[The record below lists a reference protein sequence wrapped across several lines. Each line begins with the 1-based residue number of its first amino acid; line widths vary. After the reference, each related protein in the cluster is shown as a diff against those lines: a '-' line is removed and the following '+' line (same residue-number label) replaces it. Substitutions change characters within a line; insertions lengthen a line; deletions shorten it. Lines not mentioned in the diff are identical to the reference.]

1 MKLILL
7 GAPGAGKGTQADIIK
22 KKLNIP
28 TISTGNI
35 LRAAVKN
42 GTPTGLKAKEYM
54 DAGKLV
60 PDEVIIGIINERLQ
74 ESDCANGYILD
85 GVPRTIA
92 QAEALEQAGI
102 RFDAVVAIEIHCGGY
117 HTGDPAGVGSGRM
130 ITLKSPH
137 EIELM
142 RRAGK
147 ITAAARALARDMVK
161 PGVTTA
167 QIDKA
172 VFQFIKEQGATP
184 SFLHYNG
191 YPASVCV
198 SVNDEI
204 IHGIPGKRVLQEGDI
219 VSVDVGAFIGGFHGD
234 CAGTYP
240 CGQVSDEA
248 LRLIRVTQQSF
259 FEGMKYARE
268 GYRLSD
274 ISAAVQAY
282 VEANGFSVV
291 REYVGHGVGRQMHE
305 APEVP
310 NYGKPGHGPRLLR
323 GMTIAVEP
331 MVNAGTAAIRQMPD
345 GWTVRTADGKNA
357 AHYENTVLITA
368 GEPELLT
375 DPEKSLV

>member
-1 MKLILL
+1 
-7 GAPGAGKGTQADIIK
+7 
-22 KKLNIP
+22 
-28 TISTGNI
+28 
-35 LRAAVKN
+35 
-42 GTPTGLKAKEYM
+42 
-54 DAGKLV
+54 
-60 PDEVIIGIINERLQ
+60 
-74 ESDCANGYILD
+74 
-85 GVPRTIA
+85 
-92 QAEALEQAGI
+92 
-102 RFDAVVAIEIHCGGY
+102 
-117 HTGDPAGVGSGRM
+117 M
-130 ITLKSPH
+130 ITLKSAH

-147 ITAAARALARDMVK
+147 ITAAARALARDMVR
-161 PGVTTA
+161 PDVTTQ

-172 VFQFIKEQGATP
+172 VFQFITEQGATP

-248 LRLIRVTQQSF
+248 MRLIRVTQQSF
-259 FEGMKYARE
+259 FEGIKYARE
-268 GYRLSD
+268 GCRLSD

-291 REYVGHGVGRQMHE
+291 REYVGHGIGRRMHE
-305 APEVP
+305 PPEVP
-310 NYGKPGHGPRLLR
+310 NFGNPGHGPRLLR

-331 MVNAGTAAIRQMPD
+331 MVNAGSAAIKQMPD
-345 GWTVRTADGKNA
+345 GWTVKTADGKNA
-357 AHYENTVLITA
+357 AHYENSLLITA

>member
-1 MKLILL
+1 
-7 GAPGAGKGTQADIIK
+7 
-22 KKLNIP
+22 
-28 TISTGNI
+28 
-35 LRAAVKN
+35 
-42 GTPTGLKAKEYM
+42 
-54 DAGKLV
+54 
-60 PDEVIIGIINERLQ
+60 
-74 ESDCANGYILD
+74 
-85 GVPRTIA
+85 
-92 QAEALEQAGI
+92 
-102 RFDAVVAIEIHCGGY
+102 
-117 HTGDPAGVGSGRM
+117 M

-172 VFQFIKEQGATP
+172 VFQLIKEQGATP

-259 FEGMKYARE
+259 FEGITYARE

-291 REYVGHGVGRQMHE
+291 REYVGHGIGHQMHE

-357 AHYENTVLITA
+357 AHYENTVLITD

>member
-1 MKLILL
+1 
-7 GAPGAGKGTQADIIK
+7 
-22 KKLNIP
+22 
-28 TISTGNI
+28 
-35 LRAAVKN
+35 
-42 GTPTGLKAKEYM
+42 
-54 DAGKLV
+54 
-60 PDEVIIGIINERLQ
+60 
-74 ESDCANGYILD
+74 
-85 GVPRTIA
+85 
-92 QAEALEQAGI
+92 
-102 RFDAVVAIEIHCGGY
+102 
-117 HTGDPAGVGSGRM
+117 M

-147 ITAAARALARDMVK
+147 ITAAARAYAQGLVR
-161 PGVTTA
+161 PGVTT
-167 QIDKA
+167 QEIDSA
-172 VFQFIKEQGATP
+172 VEHFIRKQGAVP

-204 IHGIPGKRVLQEGDI
+204 IHGIPGKRVLKEGDI

-248 LRLIRVTQQSF
+248 MRLIRVTQESF

-282 VEANGFSVV
+282 VESNGFSIV
-291 REYVGHGVGRQMHE
+291 REYVGHGIGRRMHE
-305 APEVP
+305 PPEVP
-310 NYGKPGHGPRLLR
+310 NYGNPGHGPRLLR
-323 GMTIAVEP
+323 GMTLAVEP
-331 MVNAGTAAIRQMPD
+331 MVNAGSAAIKQMAD
-345 GWTVRTADGKNA
+345 GWTVKTADGKNA
-357 AHYENTVLITA
+357 AHYENTILITA

>member
-1 MKLILL
+1 
-7 GAPGAGKGTQADIIK
+7 
-22 KKLNIP
+22 
-28 TISTGNI
+28 
-35 LRAAVKN
+35 
-42 GTPTGLKAKEYM
+42 
-54 DAGKLV
+54 
-60 PDEVIIGIINERLQ
+60 
-74 ESDCANGYILD
+74 
-85 GVPRTIA
+85 
-92 QAEALEQAGI
+92 
-102 RFDAVVAIEIHCGGY
+102 
-117 HTGDPAGVGSGRM
+117 M

-147 ITAAARALARDMVK
+147 ITAAARAVARDMVK

-167 QIDKA
+167 QINKA
-172 VFQFIKEQGATP
+172 VFQFIKEQGAIP

>member
-1 MKLILL
+1 M
-7 GAPGAGKGTQADIIK
+7 II
-22 KKLNIP
+22 
-28 TISTGNI
+28 
-35 LRAAVKN
+35 VKS
-42 GTPTGLKAKEYM
+42 
-54 DAGKLV
+54 
-60 PDEVIIGIINERLQ
+60 ER
-74 ESDCANGYILD
+74 
-85 GVPRTIA
+85 
-92 QAEALEQAGI
+92 
-102 RFDAVVAIEIHCGGY
+102 
-117 HTGDPAGVGSGRM
+117 
-130 ITLKSPH
+130 

-147 ITAAARALARDMVK
+147 ITAAARALAGEMVR
-161 PGVTTA
+161 PGVTT
-167 QIDKA
+167 QEIDSA
-172 VFQFIKEQGATP
+172 VEHFIRKQGAVP

-259 FEGMKYARE
+259 FEGIKYARE

-291 REYVGHGVGRQMHE
+291 REYVGHGIGHQMHE

-357 AHYENTVLITA
+357 AHYENTVLITD

>member
-1 MKLILL
+1 
-7 GAPGAGKGTQADIIK
+7 
-22 KKLNIP
+22 
-28 TISTGNI
+28 
-35 LRAAVKN
+35 
-42 GTPTGLKAKEYM
+42 
-54 DAGKLV
+54 
-60 PDEVIIGIINERLQ
+60 
-74 ESDCANGYILD
+74 
-85 GVPRTIA
+85 
-92 QAEALEQAGI
+92 
-102 RFDAVVAIEIHCGGY
+102 
-117 HTGDPAGVGSGRM
+117 M
-130 ITLKSPH
+130 ITLKSAH

-147 ITAAARALARDMVK
+147 ITAAASALARDMVR
-161 PGVTTA
+161 PGVTTQ

-172 VFQFIKEQGATP
+172 VFQFITEQGATP

-204 IHGIPGKRVLQEGDI
+204 IHGIPGKRVLKEGDI
-219 VSVDVGAFIGGFHGD
+219 VSVDVSAFIGGFHGD

-248 LRLIRVTQQSF
+248 MRLIRVTQQSF
-259 FEGMKYARE
+259 FEGIKYARE
-268 GYRLSD
+268 GCRLSD

-291 REYVGHGVGRQMHE
+291 REYVGHGIGRRMHE
-305 APEVP
+305 PPEVP
-310 NYGKPGHGPRLLR
+310 NFGNPGHGPRLLR

-331 MVNAGTAAIRQMPD
+331 MVNAGSAAIKQMPD
-345 GWTVRTADGKNA
+345 GWTVKTADGKNA
-357 AHYENTVLITA
+357 AHYENSLLITA